1 MPLDLDERVWLG
13 KYELLYR
20 LGAGGM
26 AELFLARTTAIHGF
40 EKLVALKRVLAKHAD
55 NNQLIE
61 MLLSEAR
68 LAASLHHPNIVQV
81 YDVGEDQGDYFFT
94 MEYVQGRDL
103 RRLLRAANRRGVWIP
118 IEHLINVMIHAAAGL
133 HYAHERDAPD
143 GTILGIV
150 HRDISPS
157 NIIVSFD
164 GTVKVVDFGIA
175 KAATSRESKQGRL
188 MGKVPYMSP
197 EQCRGEAVDRRSD
210 IFSLGIILWEL
221 SLGRRLFNNL
231 KGKPLLEYIGK
242 TQAPRP
248 STFKPDYPKDLE
260 RIVMRALALDP
271 SKRYATARALEVD
284 LEEFAR
290 KRQLPISQARLAEF
304 MSELFADEIRVEQ
317 ARIQDYLAHN
327 LPTQPPTTAA
337 VQHTQPLPTIS
348 QDDALQAL
356 LPAHDGPGA
365 ASPTWHRVLPI
376 VLVAVVLLLV
386 VGSILDGETR
396 PNSALRPSSGGGA
409 WAEDSAIMDNR
420 PTIAAEPREIVVPVV
435 TQPPEPDSGS
445 KASANQTQGKKP
457 QRKKR
462 AKKKVKLPDDWDPNS
477 PLPPPR

>member
-1 MPLDLDERVWLG
+1 MPLDMDERVWLG

-103 RRLLRAANRRGVWIP
+103 RRLLRAANRRGVWMP

-175 KAATSRESKQGRL
+175 KAATSRESTQGGR

-231 KGKPLLEYIGK
+231 KGKPLIEYIGK

-248 STFKPDYPKDLE
+248 STFKPDYPQDLPPTCE
-260 RIVMRALALDP
+260 GIALSTGDASRLGSTLAAGVLSASEEFVVLAARHPRVSAGLGVGIGLVPRALAGRRRPGRRRLRRLFP
-271 SKRYATARALEVD
+271 GGIAGRGGRRRGGLKGTQTARGGPYQEPEESAPQAPIHQRAGSAAL
-284 LEEFAR
+284 LR
-290 KRQLPISQARLAEF
+290 RTSSRLARG
-304 MSELFADEIRVEQ
+304 RV
-317 ARIQDYLAHN
+317 RL
-327 LPTQPPTTAA
+327 
-337 VQHTQPLPTIS
+337 
-348 QDDALQAL
+348 
-356 LPAHDGPGA
+356 
-365 ASPTWHRVLPI
+365 
-376 VLVAVVLLLV
+376 
-386 VGSILDGETR
+386 
-396 PNSALRPSSGGGA
+396 
-409 WAEDSAIMDNR
+409 
-420 PTIAAEPREIVVPVV
+420 
-435 TQPPEPDSGS
+435 
-445 KASANQTQGKKP
+445 
-457 QRKKR
+457 
-462 AKKKVKLPDDWDPNS
+462 S
-477 PLPPPR
+477 PLPRRRAHRRGSFRQHSQAPGISPTQLPPFAPWILHRSTQLRVLRRP